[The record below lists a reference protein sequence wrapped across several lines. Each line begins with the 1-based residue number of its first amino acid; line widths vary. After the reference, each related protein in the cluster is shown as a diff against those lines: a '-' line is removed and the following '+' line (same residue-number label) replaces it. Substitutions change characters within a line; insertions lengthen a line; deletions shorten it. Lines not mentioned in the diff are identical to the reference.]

1 MEPFPHAQ
9 QAIAIARNA
18 LEAAVQGK
26 TYRLPRD
33 VPPELTS
40 RRAGVFLTLVKNG
53 KLRAC
58 WGTLEPQHRHIAE
71 EIVVV
76 ARGVTTRDTRFPPL
90 RADEVDKVRIILTL
104 VASPP
109 QPTSPARI
117 RPREHGVLVR
127 SGSRSAVVL
136 PHEGRTVRRM
146 LTLARQKARIREGEA
161 VDVYVFRVVTIEE
174 PTPPKPLR
182 PIVVPAPPPPAGH
195 AERPLSE
202 APPARGW

>member
-1 MEPFPHAQ
+1 MEPFPHAK

-18 LEAAVQGK
+18 LEAAVRGK
-26 TYRLPRD
+26 AYRLPRD

-40 RRAGVFLTLVKNG
+40 RRAGVFLTLVKGG

-71 EIVVV
+71 EIVAV

-90 RADEVDKVRIILTL
+90 RVEEMDRVRIILTL

-109 QPTSPARI
+109 QPASPARI

-146 LTLARQKARIREGEA
+146 LTLAKQKAGIRDGEPLE
-161 VDVYVFRVVTIEE
+161 VHVFRVCTVEE
-174 PTPPKPLR
+174 PMPPKPLR
-182 PIVVPAPPPPAGH
+182 SPVVPVPQPPAGR
-195 AERPLSE
+195 AERPLS
-202 APPARGW
+202 APPPARGW

>member
-1 MEPFPHAQ
+1 M
-9 QAIAIARNA
+9 R
-18 LEAAVQGK
+18 GK
-26 TYRLPRD
+26 AYRLPGD
-33 VPPELTS
+33 VPHELTS
-40 RRAGVFLTLVKNG
+40 RRAGVFLTLVKEG

-71 EIVVV
+71 EIVAV
-76 ARGVTTRDTRFPPL
+76 ARGVLTRDTRFPPL
-90 RADEVDKVRIILTL
+90 RTEEVDKVRIILTI

-109 QPTSPARI
+109 QPASPTRI

-146 LTLARQKARIREGEA
+146 LALARQKAGIREGEP
-161 VDVYVFRVVTIEE
+161 VEVYVFRVYTIEE

-182 PIVVPAPPPPAGH
+182 PSVVPAPRPPAERAEPPLSEPPPAR
-195 AERPLSE
+195 E
-202 APPARGW
+202 W

>member
-1 MEPFPHAQ
+1 MSAASAALALNLARE
-9 QAIAIARNA
+9 AIANA
-18 LEAAVQGK
+18 TRGEK
-26 TYRLPRD
+26 YPLPRNL
-33 VPPELTS
+33 PRELTS

-71 EIVVV
+71 EIVAV

-90 RADEVDKVRIILTL
+90 RAEEVDTARIILTI
-104 VASPP
+104 VISPP

-127 SGSRSAVVL
+127 SGGRSALVL

-146 LTLARQKARIREGEA
+146 LTLAKQKAGIHEGEP
-161 VDVYVFRVVTIEE
+161 VEVYVFRVYTIEE
-174 PTPPKPLR
+174 PTPPKPLHSSA
-182 PIVVPAPPPPAGH
+182 VPAPPPPAGR

-202 APPARGW
+202 PPLARGW

>member
-1 MEPFPHAQ
+1 MFPYAK

-71 EIVVV
+71 EIVAS
-76 ARGVTTRDTRFPPL
+76 ARGVLTRDTRFPPL
-90 RADEVDKVRIILTL
+90 RADEIGRVRIILTI
-104 VASPP
+104 VVSPP

-127 SGSRSAVVL
+127 SGNRSAVVL

-182 PIVVPAPPPPAGH
+182 SPAVPVPPPPAGH
-195 AERPLSE
+195 AEPPLSE
-202 APPARGW
+202 APLARGW